1 MTNTDYELAEN
12 IWQELR
18 QGRSRRPP
26 LTVHDVQDLARKSAP
41 PAGYQPSRT
50 EADNA
55 RAQAWLEINRLG
67 FSMVPKRAKNFDDQW
82 RIAIDATAKWMK
94 AAE

>member
-1 MTNTDYELAEN
+1 MHDTDYELAES
-12 IWQELR
+12 IWQKLS

-26 LTVHDVQDLARKSAP
+26 LTVHDVEELARKSAP
-41 PAGYQPSRT
+41 STGYRPNRI
-50 EADNA
+50 EADHA
-55 RAQAWLEINRLG
+55 RAQAWLEINRLV

-82 RIAIDATAKWMK
+82 RIAINATAKWMK